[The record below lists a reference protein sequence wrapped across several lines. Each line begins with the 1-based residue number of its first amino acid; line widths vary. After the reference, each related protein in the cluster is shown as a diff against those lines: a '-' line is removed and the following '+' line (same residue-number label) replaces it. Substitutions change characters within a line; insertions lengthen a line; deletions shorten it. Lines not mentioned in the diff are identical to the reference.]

1 VHASALGRVNG
12 AHVGDERG
20 SKWADRGDTVTAVTA
35 ASGLGEERQ
44 GTARYLQALAQHW
57 PFIIGSVGLAVL
69 AALLYLATADD
80 RYEAHADIL
89 VTPVAIND
97 TTFVGLPVIRESGE
111 GRGVLTAARL
121 VETPQVA
128 DAARKQLR
136 VRATREEL
144 FGSVHVEP
152 QAQSN
157 IVTITAEGGTAKQAA
172 AVANAFAAGVI
183 AERTRIFQRE
193 LGQVVGRLSR
203 RLAALPETSRDVGE
217 ARAVAERL
225 GTLRGLVGSRD
236 PTLQIASLAVPP
248 AERSWPRPVLSL
260 AVAFFVG
267 LLLGVGIAIALEL
280 VNPLVLRDED
290 VLEQRVPL
298 LARVPQMSIRD
309 LQGHLQRGATVG
321 GDVRNAYQLAR
332 VNVSAALDNGGGAG
346 TILVTSAVRG
356 EGKTAAAVN
365 LALVYAQAGVRV
377 VLVDADLRRARLGR
391 VFGLQTSQPGLRELL
406 LGEVAAEDTLA
417 SVPAYHDRL
426 RVVTARPD
434 DSGAV
439 DLLQSKRID
448 AVVEELRAHADIVI
462 FDSPP
467 VTEVADALPL
477 AAAVDAVVLVV
488 RYGRTRRE
496 KLADARLLLGQL
508 GVVPAGIVA
517 VTRRRARLRVGERAD
532 SAAADV
538 VEASPAEEA
547 RPHARSSSGSS

>member
-1 VHASALGRVNG
+1 M
-12 AHVGDERG
+12 
-20 SKWADRGDTVTAVTA
+20 TA
-35 ASGLGEERQ
+35 ASGLVEERQ

-57 PFIIGSVGLAVL
+57 PFIIGSVALALL
-69 AALLYLATADD
+69 AAVLYLATADD

-128 DAARKQLR
+128 DAARDKLR

-157 IVTITAEGGTAKQAA
+157 IVTITAEGDTAEQAA
-172 AVANAFAAGVI
+172 ALANAFAAGVI
-183 AERTRIFQRE
+183 SERTDIFQRE

-203 RLAALPETSRDVGE
+203 RLAALPEESRDVGE

-248 AERSWPRPVLSL
+248 DEKSWPRPLLSL
-260 AVAFFVG
+260 AVALFVG
-267 LLLGVGIAIALEL
+267 LLLGVGVAIALEL

-290 VLEQRVPL
+290 VHEERIPL
-298 LARVPQMSIRD
+298 LARVPQTSLRD
-309 LQGHLQRGATVG
+309 LQAHLQRGGTIE

-332 VNVSAALDNGGGAG
+332 VNVSAALEDGGGSG
-346 TILVTSAVRG
+346 TIVVTSAARG
-356 EGKTAAAVN
+356 EGKTTAAISV
-365 LALVYAQAGVRV
+365 ALVYAQAGAQV

-391 VFGLQTSQPGLRELL
+391 VFGLQTSRPGLRELL
-406 LGEVAAEDTLA
+406 LEEVAVEDTLA
-417 SVPAYHDRL
+417 TVPGYGDRL

-434 DSGAV
+434 DGAAV
-439 DLLQSKRID
+439 DLLQSRRID
-448 AVVEELRAHADIVI
+448 AVVEELRAHADIVV
-462 FDSPP
+462 FDSAP

-477 AAAVDAVVLVV
+477 AVAVDAVVLVV

-496 KLADARLLLGQL
+496 RLAQARLLLGQL
-508 GVVPAGIVA
+508 GVVPAGIIA
-517 VTRRRARLRVGERAD
+517 VTRRRARLRVERVD
-532 SAAADV
+532 SAGADI
-538 VEASPAEEA
+538 VEASPAGEA
-547 RPHARSSSGSS
+547 RPHVRSSSGSS

>member
-1 VHASALGRVNG
+1 M
-12 AHVGDERG
+12 
-20 SKWADRGDTVTAVTA
+20 
-35 ASGLGEERQ
+35 EERQ

-57 PFIIGSVGLAVL
+57 PFIIGSVALALL
-69 AALLYLATADD
+69 AALLYLATAED

-111 GRGVLTAARL
+111 GRGVLTTARL
-121 VETPQVA
+121 VKTPQVA
-128 DAARKQLR
+128 DAARDKLR

-144 FGSVHVEP
+144 LGSVHVEP

-157 IVTITAEGGTAKQAA
+157 IVTITAEGDTAEQAA
-172 AVANAFAAGVI
+172 ALANAFAAGVI
-183 AERTRIFQRE
+183 SERTGIFQRE
-193 LGQVVGRLSR
+193 LAQVVGRLSR
-203 RLAALPETSRDVGE
+203 RLTALPVESRDVGE

-248 AERSWPRPVLSL
+248 DEKSWPRPLLSL
-260 AVAFFVG
+260 AVALFVG
-267 LLLGVGIAIALEL
+267 LLLGVGVAIALEL

-290 VLEQRVPL
+290 VLEERIPL
-298 LARVPQMSIRD
+298 LARVPQTSVRD
-309 LQGHLQRGATVG
+309 LQAHLQRGGTIE

-332 VNVSAALDNGGGAG
+332 VNVSAALEDGGAG
-346 TILVTSAVRG
+346 TILVTSAARG
-356 EGKTAAAVN
+356 EGKTTAAIS
-365 LALVYAQAGVRV
+365 LALVYAQAGARV

-391 VFGLQTSQPGLRELL
+391 VFGLQTSQPGLPELL
-406 LGEVAAEDTLA
+406 LGDVAVEDTLA
-417 SVPAYHDRL
+417 TVPGYRDL

-448 AVVEELRAHADIVI
+448 AVVEELRTHADIVI
-462 FDSPP
+462 FDSPS

-496 KLADARLLLGQL
+496 KLARVRLLLGQL
-508 GVVPAGIVA
+508 GVVPAGIIA
-517 VTRRRARLRVGERAD
+517 VTRRRARLRVGQRTG
-532 SAAADV
+532 AAGADV
-538 VEASPAEEA
+538 VEAPPAGEA
-547 RPHARSSSGSS
+547 RPHARTSSGSS

>member
-1 VHASALGRVNG
+1 VNSVTG
-12 AHVGDERG
+12 ATGV
-20 SKWADRGDTVTAVTA
+20 V
-35 ASGLGEERQ
+35 EERQ

-57 PFIIGSVGLAVL
+57 PFIIGSVALALL

-128 DAARKQLR
+128 DAARQQLR

-144 FGSVHVEP
+144 FDSVHVEP

-157 IVTITAEGGTAKQAA
+157 IVTITAEGDTAQQAA

-203 RLAALPETSRDVGE
+203 RLAVLPEESRDVGE

-248 AERSWPRPVLSL
+248 AERSWPRPLLSL
-260 AVAFFVG
+260 AVALFVG
-267 LLLGVGIAIALEL
+267 LLLGVGVAIALEL

-290 VLEQRVPL
+290 VLEERVPL
-298 LARVPQMSIRD
+298 LARVPQTSIRD

-332 VNVSAALDNGGGAG
+332 VNVSAALEDGEGMG
-346 TILVTSAVRG
+346 TILVTSAARG
-356 EGKTAAAVN
+356 EGKTTAAVN
-365 LALVYAQAGVRV
+365 LALVYAQAGARV

-406 LGEVAAEDTLA
+406 LEQVSAEDTLA
-417 SVPAYHDRL
+417 SVPGYRDRL

-477 AAAVDAVVLVV
+477 AVAVDAVVLVV

-517 VTRRRARLRVGERAD
+517 VTRRRGRLRAERRDGSAGAEIVG
-532 SAAADV
+532 AA
-538 VEASPAEEA
+538 PAEDA
-547 RPHARSSSGSS
+547 RPHVRSPSGSS